1 MAPTNTNVKSTS
13 SISNYVPPSLRN
25 KNVSPAPVP
34 SRSVSSRSVPSRSV
48 TVPWAK
54 KTALKKEF
62 AMDLQTFPE
71 LQHAKK
77 VAYRGTP
84 ISFSSAAAKKV
95 EEPIA
100 AKVDVLPGWVHI
112 RSHAGKIQYKYGE
125 PVAPRYN
132 NNEQIMSRIILKN
145 RIEREQ
151 YDRDRDVDALG
162 DLSEF
167 YGQMTLADLY
177 ESDKPDNL
185 DYSSESSGD
194 SHESDFD

>member
-13 SISNYVPPSLRN
+13 TSNYVPPSLRN
-25 KNVSPAPVP
+25 KNVNTAPL
-34 SRSVSSRSVPSRSV
+34 SASVPSRV
-48 TVPWAK
+48 VPWAK

-62 AMDLQTFPE
+62 AMDLQTFPA

-77 VAYRGTP
+77 VEYRGTP

-95 EEPIA
+95 EAPIA

-125 PVAPRYN
+125 HVAPRYD

-151 YDRDRDVDALG
+151 YDRDRDIDALG

-177 ESDKPDNL
+177 ENDKPDNL